1 MRANSATRCLDV
13 PDKPD
18 LRSFKLHSQR
28 DAVLNEVHARPFMQL
43 VPPLKVTHFAL
54 LAQGDAAASDR
65 RAFVS
70 FCRERDL
77 PAPQLSA
84 KHHQI
89 DIGPAVLRWE
99 QHAEFATFTW
109 IANGPFARQS
119 GDFQSAVHSLMRDL
133 RQEGQLLVAIK
144 LDVEQHSSP
153 LRRAEQLFD
162 KSSLAMVRIKGGASV
177 MASDF
182 RVDESGF
189 TKILVCDLGLTPHN
203 LGALVQRLLEV
214 ETYRPLALLG
224 LSAALEL
231 GPFVDRI
238 DRRLG
243 EVLEEMQGAEG
254 LKLNNHLLAELTA
267 LAATFE
273 RGATGSLYR
282 FGASRAYYELVQSR
296 LSIIEGSEIT
306 DYPTWS
312 SFLAR
317 RMAPAMRTCET
328 TKDREVTLSVKLAR
342 AADLLRTRVD
352 VEIERQNRDLLHAI
366 NERTG
371 QQLRLQCTVE
381 GLSVAAIGYYVVSLF
396 GYLAKGAH
404 DVGLHVEPS
413 YLTAAC
419 VPVAVGVIWLVSYN
433 ARKRHLKHRDE
444 PSVTDK

>member
-1 MRANSATRCLDV
+1 M
-13 PDKPD
+13 PDKLD
-18 LRSFKLHSQR
+18 LRSFKLHAQR

-43 VPPLKVTHFAL
+43 VPPFKVTHFAF

-65 RAFVS
+65 RAFVT

-77 PAPQLSA
+77 PAPRLSA

-89 DIGPAVLRWE
+89 DIGPVVLRWE

-119 GDFQSAVHSLMRDL
+119 DDSQSAVHFLMRDL

-144 LDVEQHSSP
+144 LDVEQHTSP

-162 KSSLAMVRIKGGASV
+162 KSSLAMASIKGGASV

-182 RVDESGF
+182 RVDENGF

-267 LAATFE
+267 LAASFE

-352 VEIERQNRDLLHAI
+352 VEIEQQNRDLLHAI

>member
-1 MRANSATRCLDV
+1 M
-13 PDKPD
+13 
-18 LRSFKLHSQR
+18 
-28 DAVLNEVHARPFMQL
+28 
-43 VPPLKVTHFAL
+43 
-54 LAQGDAAASDR
+54 
-65 RAFVS
+65 
-70 FCRERDL
+70 
-77 PAPQLSA
+77 
-84 KHHQI
+84 
-89 DIGPAVLRWE
+89 
-99 QHAEFATFTW
+99 
-109 IANGPFARQS
+109 
-119 GDFQSAVHSLMRDL
+119 
-133 RQEGQLLVAIK
+133 
-144 LDVEQHSSP
+144 
-153 LRRAEQLFD
+153 RRAEQLFD
-162 KSSLAMVRIKGGASV
+162 KSSLAMARIKGGASV

-182 RVDESGF
+182 RVDENGF

-267 LAATFE
+267 LAASFE
-273 RGATGSLYR
+273 RGATGSLFR

-352 VEIERQNRDLLHAI
+352 VEIEQQNRDLLHAI

-433 ARKRHLKHRDE
+433 ARKRHLKHRDG
-444 PSVTDK
+444 PSVTDR

>member
-1 MRANSATRCLDV
+1 
-13 PDKPD
+13 
-18 LRSFKLHSQR
+18 
-28 DAVLNEVHARPFMQL
+28 
-43 VPPLKVTHFAL
+43 
-54 LAQGDAAASDR
+54 
-65 RAFVS
+65 
-70 FCRERDL
+70 
-77 PAPQLSA
+77 
-84 KHHQI
+84 
-89 DIGPAVLRWE
+89 
-99 QHAEFATFTW
+99 
-109 IANGPFARQS
+109 
-119 GDFQSAVHSLMRDL
+119 
-133 RQEGQLLVAIK
+133 
-144 LDVEQHSSP
+144 
-153 LRRAEQLFD
+153 
-162 KSSLAMVRIKGGASV
+162 

-182 RVDESGF
+182 RVDENGF

-267 LAATFE
+267 LAASFE
-273 RGATGSLYR
+273 RGATGSLFR

-352 VEIERQNRDLLHAI
+352 VEIEQQNRDLLHAI

-433 ARKRHLKHRDE
+433 ARKRHLKHRDG

>member
-1 MRANSATRCLDV
+1 MLDRLD
-13 PDKPD
+13 PHT
-18 LRSFKLHSQR
+18 FKLHPQR
-28 DAVLNEVHARPFMQL
+28 DAVLSEVHARPFMQL
-43 VPPLKVTHFAL
+43 IPPFKVIHYAF
-54 LAQGDAAASDR
+54 LAKGDAAASDR
-65 RAFVS
+65 RGFVA
-70 FCRERDL
+70 FCRDRDL
-77 PAPQLSA
+77 PSPQASA

-89 DIGPAVLRWE
+89 DIGPVTLRWE

-109 IANGPFARQS
+109 IVNSPADRQAE
-119 GDFQSAVHSLMRDL
+119 GAPGAVHSLMRAL

-144 LDVEQHSSP
+144 LDVEQDACP
-153 LRRAEQLFD
+153 LTRAEQLFD
-162 KSSLAMVRIKGGASV
+162 KSSLAMARIKGGESV

-182 RVDESGF
+182 RVDQNGF
-189 TKILVCDLGLTPHN
+189 TRILVCDLGLTPHN

-224 LSAALEL
+224 LSTALEL

-254 LKLNNHLLAELTA
+254 LKLNNHLLAELTS
-267 LAATFE
+267 LAASFE
-273 RGATGSLYR
+273 RGATGSLFR

-296 LSIIEGSEIT
+296 LSIIEGSEIA

-317 RMAPAMRTCET
+317 RVAPAMRTCET
-328 TKDREVTLSVKLAR
+328 TADREATLSVKLAR

-366 NERTG
+366 NERAG

-413 YLTAAC
+413 YLTAGC
-419 VPVAVGVIWLVSYN
+419 VPIAVGVIWLVSYN
-433 ARKRHLKHRDE
+433 TRKRHLKHRDE
-444 PSVTDK
+444 PSAMRE